1 MAQSGLSAIMKDD
14 VGGAVLLLVSRDGA
28 DGAGC
33 DRFGADWLP
42 VAREDVPLDRGEAE
56 FASYV
61 EDGGSTGSVRCAKV
75 ADGSAEDVFEDGV
88 AVDQFLTD
96 AGC

>member
-1 MAQSGLSAIMKDD
+1 MKDD
-14 VGGAVLLLVSRDGA
+14 VGGAVLLLVSCDGA

-56 FASYV
+56 FASYR
-61 EDGGSTGSVRCAKV
+61 GGRLLELMRSGRSIGPPR
-75 ADGSAEDVFEDGV
+75 GRSRPRYWG
-88 AVDQFLTD
+88 LTS
-96 AGC
+96 

>member
-1 MAQSGLSAIMKDD
+1 M
-14 VGGAVLLLVSRDGA
+14 LLVSCDGA
-28 DGAGC
+28 DRAGRN
-33 DRFGADWLP
+33 RFGADWLP
-42 VAREDVPLDRGEAE
+42 VAREDIPLDWGEAE

-88 AVDQFLTD
+88 AVDEFLTD
-96 AGC
+96 AGR